1 MIFCL
6 KSGAL
11 HLPNFLQLE
20 PQLIQKWVFQ
30 IFLIKFNLVE
40 PTEMGLSL
48 SKQYLRQLSCMI
60 ILSPIPPQKI
70 NGSSKFLARR
80 KMS

>member
-1 MIFCL
+1 MIFSL

-30 IFLIKFNLVE
+30 IFLINFNLVE

-48 SKQYLRQLSCMI
+48 S
-60 ILSPIPPQKI
+60 
-70 NGSSKFLARR
+70 
-80 KMS
+80 